1 MKAADT
7 TSFGQ
12 PSRYGDH
19 AAPPSRKARKR
30 FGLRT
35 WSTPLTIGSFVL
47 MAVTGV
53 MMFFDVAPGYVS
65 FAHEWAS
72 WFFLVGTAGHVAV
85 NFRPLRRHLRS
96 NWGRANV
103 VIFSTALVVSMFSF
117 GRITAPQLKWPIS
130 NALVQAPLSALAD
143 LTHTGPA
150 ELVARLEQ
158 HGLSATPEQNI
169 MHLADKHD
177 MDEFHILG
185 LVFLRE

>member
-1 MKAADT
+1 MKT
-7 TSFGQ
+7 
-12 PSRYGDH
+12 
-19 AAPPSRKARKR
+19 RKP

-35 WSTPLTIGSFVL
+35 WSTPLTIGSFIL

-53 MMFFDVAPGYVS
+53 LMFFDVVPGYIS
-65 FAHEWAS
+65 FAHEWFS
-72 WFFLVGTAGHVAV
+72 WFFLVGTGGHIAV
-85 NFRPLRRHLRS
+85 NFRPLTKHLQS

-103 VIFSTALVVSMFSF
+103 AIFAIVLVVSMFSF

-143 LTHTGPA
+143 VTRTDSV
-150 ELVARLEQ
+150 ELVAKLKR
-158 HGLSATPEQNI
+158 HGITATPEQNI
-169 MHLADKHD
+169 KKLAEKHD

>member
-1 MKAADT
+1 MK
-7 TSFGQ
+7 
-12 PSRYGDH
+12 
-19 AAPPSRKARKR
+19 KRKR

-35 WSTPLTIGSFVL
+35 WATPLTIGSFIL

-53 MMFFDVAPGYVS
+53 LMFFDVVPGYVT

-72 WFFLVGTAGHVAV
+72 WFFLIGTAGHIAV
-85 NFRPLRRHLRS
+85 NFRPFTKHLRS

-103 VIFSTALVVSMFSF
+103 AIFSIVLVVSLFSF

-130 NALVQAPLSALAD
+130 NALVEAPLSVLAD
-143 LTHTGPA
+143 VTRTDAAQL
-150 ELVARLEQ
+150 LVKLAK
-158 HGLSATPEQNI
+158 HGVSATPEQNI
-169 MHLADKHD
+169 KNLAEKHD